1 MVIPQQQFTD
11 LIKSLTVLNKAVLKK
26 NLPEINSMMG
36 IGVDKRNW
44 SVEMLFDINKALYYT
59 VYGYKKTDSIAI
71 LRLGKNIRAYT
82 REQIK
87 QGCLPDMI
95 GRIIRWMNIE
105 GIWIENQLD
114 YVSRLLEVDYEI
126 SKLN

>member
-59 VYGYKKTDSIAI
+59 TYGYKKTDAVVI
-71 LRLGKNIRAYT
+71 LRYGKNLKAFT

-87 QGCLPDMI
+87 NGCLSEMI
-95 GRIIRWMNIE
+95 SRIIQWINKDS
-105 GIWIENQLD
+105 IWIQDQIEYVKELIESD
-114 YVSRLLEVDYEI
+114 YDTT
-126 SKLN
+126 KL

>member
-11 LIKSLTVLNKAVLKK
+11 LIKSLMVLNKAVLKK
-26 NLPEINSMMG
+26 NLPEVNSMMG

-59 VYGYKKTDSIAI
+59 VYGYKKTDAVVI
-71 LRLGKNIRAYT
+71 LRYGKNLKAFT

-87 QGCLPDMI
+87 LGCLPEMI
-95 GRIIRWMNIE
+95 SRIIQWINKDS
-105 GIWIENQLD
+105 IWIQDQIE
-114 YVSRLLEVDYEI
+114 YVKELIESDYEI
-126 SKLN
+126 SKL

>member
-26 NLPEINSMMG
+26 TLPEVNSMMG
-36 IGVDKRNW
+36 IGADRRNW

-59 VYGYKKTDSIAI
+59 TYGFKKTDAVVI
-71 LRLGKNIRAYT
+71 LRYRKNLKAFT

-87 QGCLPDMI
+87 QGALPEMI
-95 GRIIRWMNIE
+95 SRIIQWINRDS
-105 GIWIENQLD
+105 IWIQDQIEYVKELIESD
-114 YVSRLLEVDYEI
+114 YDI
-126 SKLN
+126 SKI